1 MSNMVWF
8 HRLILTLVLTLFAI
22 GTDCAN
28 AAPTENSELPSSKE
42 NDRSEDPDRV
52 KTKTDANQGTKD
64 LEEHNLM
71 PTARLPSPSEKAT
84 RTYYYPYR
92 KALSP
97 MVGFAMTTDRD
108 TPFTYSAG
116 INYLWPRFTSPQAEI
131 GADIMGE
138 FGGHIHF
145 SVRKIWFERN
155 YYRPYLLGGITHEV
169 DARDGFATILDWE
182 NYYLHAALGFE
193 DVILLPKSARLEIR
207 GLAGLERQM
216 LILLIGGAWAW

>member
-1 MSNMVWF
+1 MVWV
-8 HRLILTLVLTLFAI
+8 HRLILTLVLTLFAMSE
-22 GTDCAN
+22 GVGN
-28 AAPTENSELPSSKE
+28 AAPTENSELPSSKDDKST
-42 NDRSEDPDRV
+42 NSSPTAAPDSAGGPQRGSED
-52 KTKTDANQGTKD
+52 
-64 LEEHNLM
+64 LEDNNLLTT
-71 PTARLPSPSEKAT
+71 PQPERPSERAS

-97 MVGFAMTTDRD
+97 MVGFALTTDRD
-108 TPFTYSAG
+108 TPFSYSAG
-116 INYLWPRFTSPQAEI
+116 INYLWPKFTSPQAEI

-145 SVRKIWFERN
+145 SVRKIWFERS
-155 YYRPYLLGGITHEV
+155 YYRPYVLGGITHEV

-193 DVILLPKSARLEIR
+193 DVVLLPKSARLEIR
-207 GLAGLERQM
+207 GMAGLERQM